1 MNIKKYISR
10 FNLLTQ
16 RGRLGGIFHAFALM
30 RENKLFSAIYIAG
43 TAVAIAS
50 AMVIVILLNIM
61 LADIKPE
68 VNRSR
73 TLYIENCFIKDSE
86 REKGHI
92 SGTSLEIIDSCFR
105 KMKCVEA
112 ATGIFSPYRYHGYQ
126 FKVTNEEKLRS
137 MSAGVMICDMDFF
150 RLYELDFL
158 SGRPFSVQEFNHGEN
173 VCVISER
180 LVPLQNDNGT
190 ITLNNVP
197 IRVVGVVKP
206 VSSMLNG
213 ASAEVYLPYTIKENV
228 LGPIPIWTEDTPYSG
243 FIDEVR
249 ILLRKGYSRQ
259 DFLKEVEPLRKKYE
273 AIASSKAGEHVSWKV
288 YVRTHFFTKL
298 DFFGSGDNDGQG
310 LALGAKNMMIPT
322 LLILIFLFL
331 PAINLSGLVSNRME
345 RRKPEMGIRK
355 AFGAKRST
363 LLREVINE
371 NLVLTLCG
379 GMAGWLLSC
388 LFITLLRTNTTFLRF
403 YGMPG
408 QEHYETCL
416 DIDMFVTPTLFLM
429 VFLCCVVLNLMAALI
444 PAWRSLKN
452 PIVESLS
459 QKK

>member
-1 MNIKKYISR
+1 
-10 FNLLTQ
+10 
-16 RGRLGGIFHAFALM
+16 
-30 RENKLFSAIYIAG
+30 
-43 TAVAIAS
+43 
-50 AMVIVILLNIM
+50 
-61 LADIKPE
+61 
-68 VNRSR
+68 
-73 TLYIENCFIKDSE
+73 
-86 REKGHI
+86 
-92 SGTSLEIIDSCFR
+92 
-105 KMKCVEA
+105 MKCVEA
-112 ATGIFSPYRYHGYQ
+112 AAGIFSPYKYYGYQ

-158 SGRPFSVQEFNHGEN
+158 SGRPFSVQEFNQGEN

-197 IRVVGVVKP
+197 IRVVGVVKL

-228 LGPIPIWTEDTPYSG
+228 LGPIPIWTQDTPYSG

-273 AIASSKAGEHVSWKV
+273 AIASSKAGEHVSWEV

-298 DFFGSGDNDGQG
+298 DFFGSGDNDSQG

-416 DIDMFVTPTLFLM
+416 DIDMFVTPTLFLV